1 MYLLFDWSMFSIHRL
16 ISLGIEPF
24 GRELF
29 LLSTITQGT
38 AYGGS
43 LSSTI

>member
-1 MYLLFDWSMFSIHRL
+1 MYLLFDWSMFSIHWL
-16 ISLGIEPF
+16 ISLWMEPF
-24 GRELF
+24 GREPF

-38 AYGGS
+38 AYGDS